1 MALVALGLAPPLPGG
16 EDGALWA
23 AHLTRLDGRRGEP
36 RSGCML
42 ELTQPDTVSVSS
54 WAKTDAGVE
63 HGGTFQCKK
72 NYDAQTFIQYQFA
85 IV

>member
-42 ELTQPDTVSVSS
+42 ELTQPDTVSGSS

-63 HGGTFQCKK
+63 HGGSSVRKTMMRKLLR
-72 NYDAQTFIQYQFA
+72 
-85 IV
+85 